1 MWSPS
6 LRLKKTSWE
15 PTIST
20 SIAMTRRLRNA
31 TFMVVWKGSS
41 RIAYCD
47 CNMVLPCIMNYERI
61 MQDMA
66 ENCLNLRGREEG
78 SLISSKKVSRAQR
91 MAQLIAE
98 RLIGQKPFALLPQF
112 LVLLL
117 MNQ

>member
-1 MWSPS
+1 
-6 LRLKKTSWE
+6 
-15 PTIST
+15 
-20 SIAMTRRLRNA
+20 
-31 TFMVVWKGSS
+31 MVVWKGSS